1 MPRSS
6 TRSRGSWTWW
16 RSSNDARDPLGEV
29 LRPLS
34 AVRDGYAVAGLVCL
48 GWEDMR
54 AYAMAAEAE
63 RAPVILQAGPS
74 CRAHTPLPVLG
85 AMFRNLAESVDV
97 PVVAHLDHG
106 YTFEE
111 CREAL
116 EAGFTSLMFDGSRK
130 PLAQNIEET
139 ARVAELAHGAGI
151 SCEGEIG
158 FVGYAGGEG
167 SAGTDPEEAAI
178 FARETGVDAM
188 AISVG
193 NVHLQQG
200 HEGGLDEARIRAI
213 EAVTTV
219 PLVIHG
225 GSGVPLAQ
233 RAKLAAHSRIGK
245 FNIGTELRMAF
256 GAALRQA
263 VNADPARFDRVAILK
278 DTHEPVF
285 EAARAVIRGLGASGR
300 A

>member
-1 MPRSS
+1 MPLV
-6 TRSRGSWTWW
+6 TLK
-16 RSSNDARDPLGEV
+16 DV
-29 LRPLS
+29 LQPALKG
-34 AVRDGYAVAGLVCL
+34 GYAVGGLVTL

-54 AYAMAAEAE
+54 AYVAAAEALDC
-63 RAPVILQAGPS
+63 PVILQAGPG

-85 AMFRNLAESVDV
+85 KMFRHLAEGASV

-116 EAGFTSLMFDGSRK
+116 DAGFTSLMYDGSRK
-130 PLAQNIEET
+130 PLAQNIDET
-139 ARVAELAHGAGI
+139 ARIAQMAHAAGI

-158 FVGYAGGEG
+158 FVGYANGEN

-178 FARETGVDAM
+178 FARDSGVDAM

-193 NVHLQQG
+193 NVHLQQDKQ
-200 HEGGLDEARIRAI
+200 GGLDMPRIRMI
-213 EAVTTV
+213 EAVTDV

-225 GSGVPLAQ
+225 GSGVPVVAQ
-233 RAKLAAHSRIGK
+233 RRKLALGPKVCK

-256 GAALRQA
+256 GAALRKA
-263 VNADPARFDRVAILK
+263 VNADADRFDRVSILK
-278 DTHEPVF
+278 ETHDPVM
-285 EAARAVIRGLGASGR
+285 AAAMDVLRAFKA
-300 A
+300 

>member
-1 MPRSS
+1 MTLATLS
-6 TRSRGSWTWW
+6 
-16 RSSNDARDPLGEV
+16 DV
-29 LRPLS
+29 LQPALKG
-34 AVRDGYAVAGLVCL
+34 GYAVPGLVCL

-54 AYAMAAEAE
+54 AYVMAAQAE

-85 AMFRNLAESVDV
+85 AMFRHLAASVDV

-106 YTFEE
+106 YTLQE

-116 EAGFTSLMFDGSRK
+116 DSGFTSLMYDGSRK
-130 PLAQNIEET
+130 PLPQNIDET
-139 ARVAELAHGAGI
+139 AQVAAMAHAAGI

-158 FVGYAGGEG
+158 FVGYSGGEG
-167 SAGTDPEEAAI
+167 SAGTDPQEAAI
-178 FARETGVDAM
+178 FARDSGVDAM

-193 NVHLQQG
+193 NVHLQTD

-213 EAVTTV
+213 EALTQV

-225 GSGVPLAQ
+225 GSGVPYAQ
-233 RAKLAAHSRIGK
+233 RAALAACSKITK

-256 GAALRQA
+256 GAALRRA
-263 VNADPARFDRVAILK
+263 VNADPARFDRVTILSE
-278 DTHEPVF
+278 THDPVM
-285 EAARAVIRGLGASGR
+285 EAARAVIQGLGASGR
-300 A
+300 V

>member
-1 MPRSS
+1 MTLATLS
-6 TRSRGSWTWW
+6 
-16 RSSNDARDPLGEV
+16 EV
-29 LRPLS
+29 LQPALRE
-34 AVRDGYAVAGLVCL
+34 GYAVAGLVCL

-54 AYAMAAEAE
+54 AYAMAAQAE

-85 AMFRNLAESVDV
+85 CMFRHLAESVDV

-106 YTFEE
+106 YTLDE

-116 EAGFTSLMFDGSRK
+116 DSGFTSLMYDGSRK
-130 PLAQNIEET
+130 PLAQNIAET
-139 ARVAELAHGAGI
+139 AQVAELAHAAGI

-158 FVGYAGGEG
+158 FVGYSGGEA
-167 SAGTDPEEAAI
+167 SAGTDPEEAAV
-178 FARETGVDAM
+178 FARDSGVDAM

-200 HEGGLDEARIRAI
+200 REGGLDEARIREI
-213 EAVTTV
+213 EKRTNV

-225 GSGVPLAQ
+225 GSGVPLSQ
-233 RAKLAAHSRIGK
+233 RGELAHSSNICK
-245 FNIGTELRMAF
+245 INIGTELRMAF
-256 GAALRQA
+256 GGALRTA
-263 VNADPARFDRVAILK
+263 VNADPDRFDRVAILK